1 MKNLYR
7 RYKISQLLDEPL
19 SNEEKE
25 IIEFIIDKI
34 KDLTLFIDD
43 IGRHNYMNSKGE
55 YIFNQNEKNDRLWV
69 RYNDF
74 WEVLKNKYLLEYD
87 DIQAIIKS
95 MVETTYKMSVGTPCP
110 KALVPQAAVE
120 TTYKMS
126 VGTPKKIN
134 L

>member
-95 MVETTYKMSVGTPCP
+95 MVETTYKMSVGTPLNEMYERCRW
-110 KALVPQAAVE
+110 VE
-120 TTYKMS
+120 TTYKN
-126 VGTPKKIN
+126 GHIKYTLN